1 MGGRYNLVFTS
12 MPVIVFALMEQDI
25 TSDKSLED
33 GMATMYTLGQNNELL
48 KSAVFGLWIVEAIWA
63 AITCFLFTW

>member
-1 MGGRYNLVFTS
+1 